1 MNLFK
6 LMRVMTDMGIQ
17 APVNMMIGFPDETED
32 EINTSV
38 DFAKSLEASYSKP
51 AEVAASL

>member
-17 APVNMMIGFPDETED
+17 APVNMMIGFPDETEK
-32 EINTSV
+32 EINMTI
-38 DFAKSLEASYSKP
+38 DFAHSYLK
-51 AEVAASL
+51 